1 MTVAGDF
8 SVDSIELPGTKR
20 ERESARMSGR
30 LVACWHEFKAS
41 GLNLTGSGRARAID
55 DANGI
60 RNAAC
65 RIAYIV
71 NERGNSR
78 KPAQCATD

>member
-1 MTVAGDF
+1 
-8 SVDSIELPGTKR
+8 
-20 ERESARMSGR
+20 MSGR

-78 KPAQCATD
+78 KAAQCATD